1 MILTCTQYQ
10 GMNRV
15 TSTTVTPFHS
25 NRGEGEEEAK
35 SREIPLR
42 TNGILNEMPR
52 DEPVPVPGLPI
63 RSPKSSVL
71 SSSALVAVKALRH
84 TISDQVFTAFFVTST
99 SGIFFVILSLAPLSR
114 LLIIDGK
121 GGVGESSYI
130 KIFYFLK
137 HVSFT

>member
-1 MILTCTQYQ
+1 M
-10 GMNRV
+10 

-42 TNGILNEMPR
+42 TNGILNEMPSA
-52 DEPVPVPGLPI
+52 EPVPVPELPI
-63 RSPKSSVL
+63 RSPRSTV
-71 SSSALVAVKALRH
+71 ALVAVKALRH

-130 KIFYFLK
+130 SIFYFLK
-137 HVSFT
+137 HDSFT